1 MIHATADQIKEII
14 VADPA
19 LLRALHDFLDAVT
32 GDVGAEINTILDELP
47 AQIAAFSPYADEVSL
62 TDIVRREMSKTLH
75 ALSLRMLPARG
86 TA

>member
-32 GDVGAEINTILDELP
+32 GDVGAEIDTILDELP
-47 AQIAAFSPYADEVSL
+47 SAIAQFSPFTDEATL
-62 TDIVRREMSKTLH
+62 TDVVRREMLLALH
-75 ALSLRMLPARG
+75 ALGLRVLPAKG
-86 TA
+86 DA